1 MNTIGANISK
11 WVDTLDDQKPFYV
24 AVIDDQGSM
33 TFTNS
38 HFYTSFQASRA
49 PAGYNG
55 FFDLIH
61 ENDRDQLNE
70 ALAALSLRDN
80 SLTTEI
86 RIKNGHFRWVKW
98 EISCVQMPETRS
110 EKFLCLG
117 YDIAAHEQ
125 QKKNMQLFEQQ
136 YQTSNA
142 LFTSFMDHTPY
153 FSWIID
159 EDENLMFANKSL
171 LEHFHLDRAAF
182 GKNLNS
188 VISGPAANIFS
199 EKHNLV
205 LKCNRRDQS
214 IVKSTM
220 ADGKEHVYQ
229 VTVFPI
235 HGAAPGM
242 MVGGEALDITES
254 YIARQEEKATSERL
268 LYMSEEVRVLETQ
281 LAKQKLKE
289 QKKVAEA
296 IIQAQEEERGRIGH
310 ELHDNVNQILASG
323 QLYLG
328 ILNKEHE
335 NFQEIKDKTM
345 EIVQLGIEEIRNLS
359 RSMVM
364 PDLKEGGLVASISEL
379 VEDLRFVKLFN
390 IGFVHSKLCDVESI
404 SQGKKVTLFRIIQEQ
419 TKNIVKY
426 SNAKNVEISLYCG
439 GDQVRLLIKDDGNG
453 FDAQNTRRG
462 LGLSNIYE
470 RTRLYGGKVVLNTA
484 PGKGCSVIVNIPVE
498 LHDISSQNSRKD

>member
-11 WVDTLDDQKPFYV
+11 WVRTLDDQRPFYV

-38 HFYTSFQASRA
+38 HFYTSFQACRGA
-49 PAGYNG
+49 AGPSG

-61 ENDRDQLNE
+61 ENDRCRLNE
-70 ALAALSLRDN
+70 TLATLSVKD
-80 SLTTEI
+80 SVVTTEI

-117 YDIAAHEQ
+117 YDIAAQEQ
-125 QKKNMQLFEQQ
+125 QKKNMQIFEQH

-171 LEHFHLDRAAF
+171 LEYFQLDPTAF
-182 GKNLNS
+182 GKNLKS
-188 VISGPAANIFS
+188 IIPGPTAAIFS
-199 EKHNLV
+199 EKHKLV
-205 LKCNRRDQS
+205 LQCNRRDES
-214 IVKSTM
+214 IVKSLM

-242 MVGGEALDITES
+242 MVGGQALDITES
-254 YIARQEEKATSERL
+254 YITRQEEKATSERL
-268 LYMSEEVRVLETQ
+268 LHMSEEVRVLETQ

-296 IIQAQEEERGRIGH
+296 IIHAQEEERGRIGH
-310 ELHDNVNQILASG
+310 ELHDNVNQILSSG
-323 QLYLG
+323 KLYLD
-328 ILNKEHE
+328 ILHKDHE
-335 NFQEIKDKTM
+335 NFQEIKGRTM
-345 EIVQLGIEEIRNLS
+345 EILLLGIEEIRNLS
-359 RSMVM
+359 SAMVM
-364 PDLKEGGLVASISEL
+364 PDLKEGGLLASISAL
-379 VEDLRFVKLFN
+379 VKDLRFVKLFN

-404 SQGKKVTLFRIIQEQ
+404 SQSKKVTLFRIIQEQ

-426 SNAKNVEISLYCG
+426 SKAKNVEISLHCG
-439 GDQVRLLIKDDGNG
+439 ADQVRLLIKDDGNG

-484 PGKGCSVIVNIPVE
+484 PGKGCSIIVNIPIE
-498 LHDISSQNSRKD
+498 LQDISL